1 MKLFLFLILLTF
13 SSISFAVDIASCS
26 NPVGKA
32 YFPEIG
38 LVTKQKSGWVQDEKI
53 TNGIVKLSKTAEGK
67 YDILFVDATKQITSS
82 VEDGGSVLMLNRGE
96 NVVSFIV
103 IYPRKSAE
111 IYTFL
116 KTTSGVL
123 EYIHVT
129 SRAGD
134 AVMITKASIMRG
146 YCAFIEFNKL

>member
-1 MKLFLFLILLTF
+1 MKSLLSIIFLLI
-13 SSISFAVDIASCS
+13 SHVAFAIDIASCS

-38 LVTKQKSGWVQDEKI
+38 LVPKSKSGWDQDKV
-53 TNGIVKLSKTAEGK
+53 TNGMVKLIKTSEGK

-82 VEDGGSVLMLNRGE
+82 TDSGGLVSMLNRGD
-96 NVVSFIV
+96 NVVSFMV
-103 IYPRKSAE
+103 VYPKSTAE

-116 KTTSGVL
+116 RTTSGGL
-123 EYIHVT
+123 EYVQVT

-146 YCAFIEFNKL
+146 DCSYINFDNL